1 MMPPAPQD
9 MVDKIVDV
17 YHNLGKLEGRVDSI
31 EDSLTAFEERV
42 EIRLNEISSAIKTLL
57 DVYNKGKGIRIAIG
71 VVLGLVVLIPSLVQI
86 GEISRNFLNTLPAAP

>member
-1 MMPPAPQD
+1 MTPAPQD
-9 MVDKIVDV
+9 LVDKIVDV

-71 VVLGLVVLIPSLVQI
+71 VVVGLIVLVPSLMQLS
-86 GEISRNFLNTLPAAP
+86 EITHNFLNSLHTAP